1 MLKKKTNQKT
11 RNAKKIKMVGGPSGL
26 RTIMKYAV
34 FLKCFGCK
42 TRFKRRISVVLNSIQ
57 LSAAEMRLLIHTSN
71 FCPI

>member
-1 MLKKKTNQKT
+1 MYKQKN
-11 RNAKKIKMVGGPSGL
+11 RNAKKIKTVCDPSGL

-42 TRFKRRISVVLNSIQ
+42 ARFIRCISAVLNSIQ
-57 LSAAEMRLLIHTSN
+57 VSAAEKGQLIHTSN